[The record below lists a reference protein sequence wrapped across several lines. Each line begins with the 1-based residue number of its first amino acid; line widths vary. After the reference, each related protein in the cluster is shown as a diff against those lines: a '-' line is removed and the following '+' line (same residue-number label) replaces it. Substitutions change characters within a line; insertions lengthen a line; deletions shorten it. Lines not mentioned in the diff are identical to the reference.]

1 MLSPRCRRCP
11 GQAARDNHRK
21 RSARNK
27 EGKTDHGTGYVD
39 RRGEGI
45 APRGQK
51 AASPPRP
58 AVINRPTTKTPPG
71 PKQLLGFV
79 CPEISCHSFALS
91 DRFRRAHQD
100 HLGYGHAPNRRCRRP
115 GPRVPRRS
123 LHAIHLCTL
132 AGAQLHGD
140 AEHLDSLRPG
150 CLADLVAFQ
159 GDPMT
164 CALRALPEMRPKLT
178 IVGGRVASDLEGL
191 GSAPEPCK
199 SILPHNARLNRRA
212 LGNRFMLALV
222 GGGEGR

>member
-1 MLSPRCRRCP
+1 MDHAQKGRYGCGGHARKPAPDDRAQRTPAGADHRAGSRHACFRRDAGAVP
-11 GQAARDNHRK
+11 GKQRAITTEREAQGTRKEKPIMGQA
-21 RSARNK
+21 
-27 EGKTDHGTGYVD
+27 TFD
-39 RRGEGI
+39 RRSEGI
-45 APRGQK
+45 APPGQK

-100 HLGYGHAPNRRCRRP
+100 HLGYGHAPNRRCQRP

-140 AEHLDSLRPG
+140 ADWSLSRE
-150 CLADLVAFQ
+150 
-159 GDPMT
+159 T
-164 CALRALPEMRPKLT
+164 R
-178 IVGGRVASDLEGL
+178 
-191 GSAPEPCK
+191 
-199 SILPHNARLNRRA
+199 
-212 LGNRFMLALV
+212 
-222 GGGEGR
+222 